1 MRHIANPFSAVLDA
15 NVLYPF
21 LTRDI
26 LLSLAAAGLYRPIWT
41 AEIMDEWQR
50 HLVANKPGKKE
61 AIARTAA
68 TMTKAFPEAL
78 VTGHDTL
85 IPSLELPDP
94 NDRHVL
100 AAALLSG
107 AGVIVTENLKDFPAD
122 KLSPYAIEAVS
133 ADSFCLSTIQLQFDD
148 AISALRTMRLR
159 YHAPPC
165 SPDELIVAMLQR
177 GLTLTAAELQPHRA
191 LL

>member
-133 ADSFCLSTIQLQFDD
+133 ANSF
-148 AISALRTMRLR
+148 
-159 YHAPPC
+159 
-165 SPDELIVAMLQR
+165 V
-177 GLTLTAAELQPHRA
+177 
-191 LL
+191 